1 MTNGLLA
8 RPPEEGAR
16 LIALSYLDQAAAA
29 RARLKDETDA
39 EALHDFRVALR
50 RLRSGL
56 RAYDDTLKG
65 SVPRKLAKR
74 LKRLA
79 GATGP
84 GRDAEV
90 QLEWLR
96 GRGSR
101 LGSQQRQGHAWMLA
115 RLNGRMREAYGDLQA
130 EIERDFPGV
139 DGDLRRHLSTYKT
152 TVFLDPEAPPPTLG
166 TVTAQILRGQVA
178 ELEAELAKVR
188 HADDVDEAHQSRIS
202 AKRIRYL
209 LEPFTEELPENGAA
223 VVKRFKALQDLLG
236 DLHDSHVLEG
246 ELAEAVE
253 EAAAERARR
262 LLELT
267 LEGEPDSPRLR
278 AERRR
283 SRESGLI
290 ALARQNR
297 DRRDRLF
304 ATLEAHWLHSTAAG
318 FLQDVAALEEKLAGE
333 QQGENQYAPPSV

>member
-16 LIALSYLDQAAAA
+16 LIALSYQDQAAAA
-29 RARLKDETDA
+29 RARLKDESDA

-50 RLRSGL
+50 RLRSCL
-56 RAYDDTLKG
+56 RAYSEPLKG

-115 RLNGRMREAYGDLQA
+115 RLNGRMRDAYGNLQA
-130 EIERDFPGV
+130 EIERDFPDV
-139 DGDLRRHLSTYKT
+139 DGDLRRHLSVYRT

-166 TVTAQILRGQVA
+166 AVTAKILRDQVA
-178 ELEAELAKVR
+178 ELEANLAKVR
-188 HADDVDEAHQSRIS
+188 HADDVEEAHRSRIS
-202 AKRIRYL
+202 AKRVRYL
-209 LEPFTEELPENGAA
+209 LEPFAEELPENAS

-236 DLHDSHVLEG
+236 DLHDSHVLEK
-246 ELAEAVE
+246 ELAEALE

-262 LLELT
+262 ILELT
-267 LEGEPDSPRLR
+267 LAGDSDSARLR

-297 DRRDRLF
+297 DRRDHLF
-304 ATLEAHWLHSTAAG
+304 ATLEAEWLNGGGAG
-318 FLQDVAALEEKLAGE
+318 FLQEVAALEEKLAGDPMAE
-333 QQGENQYAPPSV
+333 DQYAPPSV

>member
-16 LIALSYLDQAAAA
+16 LIALSYQDQAAAA
-29 RARLKDETDA
+29 RARLTDESDA

-50 RLRSGL
+50 RLRSVL
-56 RAYDDTLKG
+56 RAYRDVLKG
-65 SVPRKLAKR
+65 SVPKKLAKR

-96 GRGSR
+96 GRGSK
-101 LGSQQRQGHAWMLA
+101 LGSQQRQGHSWMLA
-115 RLNGRMREAYGDLQA
+115 RLNGRMRDAYGDLQA
-130 EIERDFPGV
+130 EIDRDFPEV

-152 TVFLDPEAPPPTLG
+152 TIFLDPEAPPPTLG
-166 TVTAQILRGQVA
+166 AVTAQILRDQVT
-178 ELEAELAKVR
+178 ELEANLAKVQ
-188 HADDVDEAHQSRIS
+188 HADDVEEAHRSRIS
-202 AKRIRYL
+202 AKRVRYL
-209 LEPFTEELPENGAA
+209 LEPFAEELPESGAA

-236 DLHDSHVLEG
+236 DLHDSHLLEK

-283 SRESGLI
+283 SRETGLI

-297 DRRDRLF
+297 DRRDHLF
-304 ATLEAHWLHSTAAG
+304 ATLETDWLNGAAAE
-318 FLQDVAALEEKLAGE
+318 FLQEAAALEEKLARDPMAG
-333 QQGENQYAPPSV
+333 NQYAPPSV

>member
-16 LIALSYLDQAAAA
+16 LIALSYLDEAAAA
-29 RARLKDETDA
+29 RIRLKGETDA

-50 RLRSGL
+50 RLRSCL
-56 RAYDDTLKG
+56 RAYRDPLKG
-65 SVPRKLAKR
+65 SVPKKLAKR

-96 GRGSR
+96 ARGSR
-101 LGSQQRQGHAWMLA
+101 LGSQQRQGLAWMLA

-130 EIERDFPGV
+130 EIERDFPEV
-139 DGDLRRHLSTYKT
+139 DGDLRRHLSVYKT
-152 TVFLDPEAPPPTLG
+152 MVFLDPESPPPTLG
-166 TVTAQILRGQVA
+166 VVTAQILRDQVA
-178 ELEAELAKVR
+178 ELAANLAQVR
-188 HADDVDEAHQSRIS
+188 HADDVEEAHRSRIS
-202 AKRIRYL
+202 AKRARYL
-209 LEPFTEELPENGAA
+209 LEPFAEELPENAPI
-223 VVKRFKALQDLLG
+223 VKRFKALQDLLG
-236 DLHDSHVLEG
+236 DLHDSHVLEE
-246 ELAEAVE
+246 ELTGAVE

-262 LLELT
+262 LLELSLT
-267 LEGEPDSPRLR
+267 EAPDSARLR

-283 SRESGLI
+283 SRETGLI

-297 DRRDRLF
+297 DRRDHLF
-304 ATLEAHWLHSTAAG
+304 AILEAEWLNGAAAG
-318 FLQDVAALEEKLAGE
+318 FLHEVAALEERLAGDPMAE
-333 QQGENQYAPPSV
+333 DQYAPPSV

>member
-50 RLRSGL
+50 RLRSSL
-56 RAYDDTLKG
+56 RAYRDILKG
-65 SVPRKLAKR
+65 SVPKKLGKR

-96 GRGSR
+96 GRGSK
-101 LGSQQRQGHAWMLA
+101 LGSQQRQGHSWMLA
-115 RLNGRMREAYGDLQA
+115 RLNGRMRDAYGDLQA
-130 EIERDFPGV
+130 EIERDFPNV
-139 DGDLRRHLSTYKT
+139 DGDLRRHLSAYRIKI
-152 TVFLDPEAPPPTLG
+152 FLDPGSRSPTLG
-166 TVTAQILRGQVA
+166 AVTAQILRDQVA
-178 ELEAELAKVR
+178 ELEADLAKVQ
-188 HADDVDEAHQSRIS
+188 HADDVDEAHRSRIS

-209 LEPFTEELPENGAA
+209 LEPFAEELPENGAA

-267 LEGEPDSPRLR
+267 LAGEPDSARLR
-278 AERRR
+278 TERRR

-297 DRRDRLF
+297 NRRDHLF
-304 ATLEAHWLHSTAAG
+304 ATLEAEWLNGGAAG
-318 FLQDVAALEEKLAGE
+318 FLQDVAALEEKLAGDSMAE
-333 QQGENQYAPPSV
+333 DQYAPPSV

>member
-1 MTNGLLA
+1 MTAGHLA

-29 RARLKDETDA
+29 RSRLKDESDA

-56 RAYDDTLKG
+56 RAYRGLLKG
-65 SVPRKLAKR
+65 SVPKKLAKR

-96 GRGSR
+96 ARGSK
-101 LGSQQRQGHAWMLA
+101 LGSQQRQGHTWMLA

-130 EIERDFPGV
+130 EIERDFPDV
-139 DGDLRRHLSTYKT
+139 DGDLRRHLSVYRTK
-152 TVFLDPEAPPPTLG
+152 VFLDPESPPPTLG
-166 TVTAQILRGQVA
+166 AVTARILRDQVA
-178 ELEAELAKVR
+178 ELESHLAKVR
-188 HADDVDEAHQSRIS
+188 HADDVEEAHRSRIS

-209 LEPFTEELPENGAA
+209 LEPFAEELPENGAA

-236 DLHDSHVLEG
+236 DLHDSHGMEQ

-262 LLELT
+262 LLELS
-267 LEGEPDSPRLR
+267 LSEAPDSARLR
-278 AERRR
+278 TERRR

-304 ATLEAHWLHSTAAG
+304 ATVEAGWLNGAAAG
-318 FLQDVAALEEKLAGE
+318 FLQEVAALEEKLATD
-333 QQGENQYAPPSV
+333 QVAPLGV

>member
-1 MTNGLLA
+1 MTTGLLA

-29 RARLKDETDA
+29 RARLQDETDA

-50 RLRSGL
+50 RLRSIL
-56 RAYDDTLKG
+56 RAYDDTLRG

-96 GRGSR
+96 GHGSK
-101 LGSQQRQGHAWMLA
+101 LGSQQRQGHSWMLA
-115 RLNGRMREAYGDLQA
+115 RLNGRVRDAYGDLQA
-130 EIERDFPGV
+130 EIDRDFPAV
-139 DGDLRRHLSTYKT
+139 DGDLRRHLSVYRTKI
-152 TVFLDPEAPPPTLG
+152 FLDPETAPPTLG
-166 TVTAQILRGQVA
+166 AVTARILRDQVA
-178 ELEAELAKVR
+178 ELEGNLAKVR

-202 AKRIRYL
+202 AKRVRYL
-209 LEPFTEELPENGAA
+209 LEPFAEELPESAAA

-236 DLHDSHVLEG
+236 DLHDSHVLEQ

-304 ATLEAHWLHSTAAG
+304 ATLDAHWLNGAAAG
-318 FLQDVAALEEKLAGE
+318 FLQDVAALEEKLGAG
-333 QQGENQYAPPSV
+333 YT

>member
-1 MTNGLLA
+1 MTSGLLA

-16 LIALSYLDQAAAA
+16 VIALAYLDQAAEA
-29 RARLKDETDA
+29 RARLAAGADP

-50 RLRSGL
+50 RLRSCL
-56 RAYDDTLKG
+56 RAYRGLLEG
-65 SVPRKLAKR
+65 SVPGKLAKR

-96 GRGSR
+96 TRGPK
-101 LGSQQRQGHAWMLA
+101 LGAQQRQGLAWMLA
-115 RLNGRMREAYGDLQA
+115 RLNGRMREAYGDLEA
-130 EIERDFPGV
+130 EIERDFPDV
-139 DGDLRRHLSTYKT
+139 NRDLRRDLSVYRTKI
-152 TVFLDPEAPPPTLG
+152 FLDPEAQPPILG
-166 TVTAQILRGQVA
+166 RAAAGILHGQAA
-178 ELEAELAKVR
+178 ELEANLAKVG
-188 HADDVDEAHQSRIS
+188 HADDVDEAHRARIS
-202 AKRIRYL
+202 AKRLRYL
-209 LEPFTEELPENGAA
+209 LEPFEEELPEGKP
-223 VVKRFKALQDLLG
+223 VIKRFKALQDLLG
-236 DLHDSHVLEG
+236 DLHDSHVMEK

-267 LEGEPDSPRLR
+267 LAGSPDSTRLR

-283 SRESGLI
+283 SRETGLI

-304 ATLEAHWLHSTAAG
+304 ATVEAEWLNGRAG
-318 FLQDVAALEEKLAGE
+318 EFLKEVAALEERLAG
-333 QQGENQYAPPSV
+333 GQYAPPSV

>member
-1 MTNGLLA
+1 MTSGHLA

-29 RARLKDETDA
+29 RSRLKDESDA

-56 RAYDDTLKG
+56 RAYRGLLKG
-65 SVPRKLAKR
+65 SVPKKLAKR

-96 GRGSR
+96 ARGSK
-101 LGSQQRQGHAWMLA
+101 LGSQQRQGHTWMLA

-130 EIERDFPGV
+130 EIERDFPDV
-139 DGDLRRHLSTYKT
+139 DGDLRRHLSVYRTK
-152 TVFLDPEAPPPTLG
+152 VFLDPEAAPLTLG
-166 TVTAQILRGQVA
+166 AVTARILRDQVA
-178 ELEAELAKVR
+178 ELESHLAKVR
-188 HADDVDEAHQSRIS
+188 HADDVEEAHRSRIS

-209 LEPFTEELPENGAA
+209 LEPFAEELPENGAA

-236 DLHDSHVLEG
+236 DLHDSHGMEQ

-262 LLELT
+262 LLELS
-267 LEGEPDSPRLR
+267 LSEAPDSTRLR
-278 AERRR
+278 TERRR

-304 ATLEAHWLHSTAAG
+304 ATVEAGWLNGAAAG
-318 FLQDVAALEEKLAGE
+318 FLQEVAALEEKLAGD
-333 QQGENQYAPPSV
+333 QPGG

>member
-1 MTNGLLA
+1 MTNALLA

-16 LIALSYLDQAAAA
+16 LIALSYLDQAVAA
-29 RARLKDETDA
+29 RARLTDEADA

-50 RLRSGL
+50 RLRSCL
-56 RAYDDTLKG
+56 RAYREPLKG
-65 SVPRKLAKR
+65 SVPKKLARR

-96 GRGSR
+96 GRGSK
-101 LGSQQRQGHAWMLA
+101 LGSQQRQGHTWMLA
-115 RLNGRMREAYGDLQA
+115 RLHGRMREAYGELQQ
-130 EIERDFPGV
+130 EIEHDFRGV
-139 DGDLRRHLSTYKT
+139 EGDLRRHLSVYRTK
-152 TVFLDPEAPPPTLG
+152 VFLDPEAAPPTLG
-166 TVTAQILRGQVA
+166 AVTAGILRDQCA
-178 ELEAELAKVR
+178 ELEAHLAKVR
-188 HADDVDEAHQSRIS
+188 HADNKDEAHLARIS
-202 AKRIRYL
+202 AKRVRYL
-209 LEPFTEELPENGAA
+209 LEPFAEEVPEGGG

-236 DLHDSHVLEG
+236 DLHDSHVLEKD
-246 ELAEAVE
+246 LADAVE

-267 LEGEPDSPRLR
+267 LAGDPDSARLR

-297 DRRDRLF
+297 DRRDHLF
-304 ATLEAHWLHSTAAG
+304 ATVEAEWLNGKAGG
-318 FLQDVAALEEKLAGE
+318 FLQEVAALEEKLAGD
-333 QQGENQYAPPSV
+333 QYAPPSV

>member
-1 MTNGLLA
+1 MTSGFLS
-8 RPPEEGAR
+8 RPPAEGAR

-29 RARLKDETDA
+29 RERLADPADA

-56 RAYDDTLKG
+56 RAYRGLLKN
-65 SVPRKLAKR
+65 SVPKKLARR

-96 GRGSR
+96 AQGSH
-101 LGSQQRQGHAWMLA
+101 LGSHQRPGYSWILA
-115 RLNGRMREAYGDLQA
+115 RVNDCRREAYEGLQE
-130 EIERDFPGV
+130 EIARDFPDV
-139 DGDLRRHLSTYKT
+139 DGDLRRRLSVYRTK
-152 TVFLDPEAPPPTLG
+152 VHLDPETPPPTLG
-166 TVTAQILRGQVA
+166 EVTAAILRDQIA
-178 ELEAELAKVR
+178 ELVAHLAQVGT
-188 HADDVDEAHQSRIS
+188 ADDKDEAHEARIS
-202 AKRIRYL
+202 AKRVRYL
-209 LEPFTEELPENGAA
+209 LEPFAEELPDSAP

-236 DLHDSHVLEG
+236 DLHDAHVLEE
-246 ELAEAVE
+246 ELTRAMED
-253 EAAAERARR
+253 AAAERARR
-262 LLELT
+262 ILALSL
-267 LEGEPDSPRLR
+267 DSPDPARLR

-283 SRESGLI
+283 SPESGLL

-304 ATLEAHWLHSTAAG
+304 ATLKDEWLDG
-318 FLQDVAALEEKLAGE
+318 KGEDFLREVEGLGE
-333 QQGENQYAPPSV
+333 RMKGDQYAPPSV

>member
-1 MTNGLLA
+1 MTAGLLA

-16 LIALSYLDQAAAA
+16 LIALAYLDQAAAA
-29 RARLKDETDA
+29 RSRLQDEADA

-56 RAYDDTLKG
+56 RAYREPLKG

-96 GRGSR
+96 GRGSK
-101 LGSQQRQGHAWMLA
+101 LGSQQRQGHTWMLA
-115 RLNGRMREAYGDLQA
+115 RLNGRMKEAYGDLQA

-139 DGDLRRHLSTYKT
+139 DGDLRRHLSVYRTK
-152 TVFLDPEAPPPTLG
+152 VFLDPETPPPTLG
-166 TVTAQILRGQVA
+166 VVTAEILRGQVA
-178 ELEAELAKVR
+178 ELEDHLAKVR
-188 HADDVDEAHQSRIS
+188 HADDVNEAHRARIS
-202 AKRIRYL
+202 AKRARYL
-209 LEPFTEELPENGAA
+209 LEPFAEELPESCAV

-236 DLHDSHVLEG
+236 DLHDAHVLG
-246 ELAEAVE
+246 QELAEAVE

-262 LLELT
+262 LLELS
-267 LEGEPDSPRLR
+267 LAGEPDSPRLR
-278 AERRR
+278 TERRR
-283 SRESGLI
+283 SRETGLI

-304 ATLEAHWLHSTAAG
+304 ATVEANWLNGAAAG
-318 FLQDVAALEEKLAGE
+318 FLQEVAALAEKLAADQE
-333 QQGENQYAPPSV
+333 APAGR

>member
-1 MTNGLLA
+1 MTFGLLA

-16 LIALSYLDQAAAA
+16 LIALSYLDQAVAA
-29 RARLKDETDA
+29 RARLKDEADG

-50 RLRSGL
+50 RLRSCL
-56 RAYDDTLKG
+56 RAYRDSLQG
-65 SVPRKLAKR
+65 SVPKKLAKR
-74 LKRLA
+74 LRRLA

-96 GRGSR
+96 GRGSK
-101 LGSQQRQGHAWMLA
+101 LGSQQRQGHTWMLA

-130 EIERDFPGV
+130 EIEQDFPAVEGE
-139 DGDLRRHLSTYKT
+139 LRRHLSVYRTKI
-152 TVFLDPEAPPPTLG
+152 FLDPETAPPSLG
-166 TVTAQILRGQVA
+166 AVTAQILHDQVA
-178 ELEAELAKVR
+178 ELEAHLAKVR
-188 HADDVDEAHQSRIS
+188 HADDETGAHRSRIS

-209 LEPFTEELPENGAA
+209 LEPFADELPENGA

-236 DLHDSHVLEG
+236 DLHDSHVLEK

-262 LLELT
+262 LLELA
-267 LEGEPDSPRLR
+267 LAGEPDSPRLR

-297 DRRDRLF
+297 DRRDHLF
-304 ATLEAHWLHSTAAG
+304 AALEAEWLNGKAAG
-318 FLQDVAALEEKLAGE
+318 FLQAVAALAEKLAGDLRA
-333 QQGENQYAPPSV
+333 GDQYAPPSV

>member
-1 MTNGLLA
+1 MTTGLLA

-50 RLRSGL
+50 RLRSTL
-56 RAYDDTLKG
+56 RAYHDALQG
-65 SVPRKLAKR
+65 SVSKKLAKR

-96 GRGSR
+96 ARASR
-101 LGSQQRQGHAWMLA
+101 LGSQQRQGLAWMLA
-115 RLNGRMREAYGDLQA
+115 RLNSRMREAYGDLQA
-130 EIERDFPGV
+130 EIERDFPDV
-139 DGDLRRHLSTYKT
+139 DGDLRRHLSVYRTK
-152 TVFLDPEAPPPTLG
+152 VFLDPESPPPTLG
-166 TVTAQILRGQVA
+166 AVTAQILHGQVA
-178 ELEAELAKVR
+178 ELEANLAKVR
-188 HADDVDEAHQSRIS
+188 HAGDMEEAHRSRIS
-202 AKRIRYL
+202 AKRVRYL
-209 LEPFTEELPENGAA
+209 LEPFAEELPEVGP

-236 DLHDSHVLEG
+236 DLHDSHVLET

-262 LLELT
+262 ILELS
-267 LEGEPDSPRLR
+267 LDGEPDSARLR
-278 AERRR
+278 SERRR

-290 ALARQNR
+290 ALARHNR
-297 DRRDRLF
+297 DRRDHLF
-304 ATLEAHWLHSTAAG
+304 ATVEAEWLNGAVAG
-318 FLQDVAALEEKLAGE
+318 FLQEVAALEEKLAAD
-333 QQGENQYAPPSV
+333 QYAPPSV

>member
-29 RARLKDETDA
+29 RARLKDETDK

-50 RLRSGL
+50 RLRSCL
-56 RAYDDTLKG
+56 RAYRDVLKD
-65 SVPRKLAKR
+65 SVPKKLAKR

-96 GRGSR
+96 GRGSK
-101 LGSQQRQGHAWMLA
+101 LGSQQRQGLAWMLA
-115 RLNGRMREAYGDLQA
+115 RLNGRMRDAYGDLQA
-130 EIERDFPGV
+130 EIERDFPDV
-139 DGDLRRHLSTYKT
+139 DGDLRRHLSVYKT
-152 TVFLDPEAPPPTLG
+152 TVFLDPEAPSPTLG
-166 TVTAQILRGQVA
+166 AVTAEILRDQVA
-178 ELEAELAKVR
+178 ELEANLAKVR
-188 HADDVDEAHQSRIS
+188 HADDVDEAHRSRIS

-209 LEPFTEELPENGAA
+209 LEPFAEELPENGAA

-236 DLHDSHVLEG
+236 DLHDAHVLEK
-246 ELAEAVE
+246 ELSDAVE

-262 LLELT
+262 LLELSLT
-267 LEGEPDSPRLR
+267 ESPDSARLR
-278 AERRR
+278 TERRR
-283 SRESGLI
+283 SRETGLI

-297 DRRDRLF
+297 DRRDHLF
-304 ATLEAHWLHSTAAG
+304 ATLEAEWLNGAAAG
-318 FLQDVAALEEKLAGE
+318 FLKDVAALEKELAGD
-333 QQGENQYAPPSV
+333 QYAPPNV

>member
-29 RARLKDETDA
+29 RARLQDETDA
-39 EALHDFRVALR
+39 GALHDFRVALR
-50 RLRSGL
+50 RLRSIL

-96 GRGSR
+96 ARGSR
-101 LGSQQRQGHAWMLA
+101 LGSQQRQGHSWMLA
-115 RLNGRMREAYGDLQA
+115 RLNGRMRNAYGDLQA
-130 EIERDFPGV
+130 EIDRDFPKV

-166 TVTAQILRGQVA
+166 GVTAEILRGQVA
-178 ELEAELAKVR
+178 DLEAKLAKVR
-188 HADDVDEAHQSRIS
+188 HADDVEEAHQSRIS
-202 AKRIRYL
+202 AKRIRYI
-209 LEPFTEELPENGAA
+209 LEPLAEELPENCAA
-223 VVKRFKALQDLLG
+223 VVKRFKTLQDLLG

-246 ELAEAVE
+246 ELAKAVE

-283 SRESGLI
+283 TRESGLI

-304 ATLEAHWLHSTAAG
+304 ATLEAGWLNGAAAG
-318 FLQDVAALEEKLAGE
+318 FLQDVAALEEKLANGPKTE
-333 QQGENQYAPPSV
+333 DQYAPPSV